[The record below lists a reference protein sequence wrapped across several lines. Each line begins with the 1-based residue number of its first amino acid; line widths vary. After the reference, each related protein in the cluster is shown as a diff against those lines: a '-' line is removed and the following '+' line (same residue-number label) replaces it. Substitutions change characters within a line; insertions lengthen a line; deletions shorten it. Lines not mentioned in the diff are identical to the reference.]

1 MRGGTKLT
9 LLPPLVTSRAPK
21 PPQIP
26 QKSPLRSWAHA
37 RSGGWG
43 RQLGRGPSSSL
54 PAPSLPASPEL
65 FGDPPKTPPGLSPAG
80 LRAPFPAQL
89 PGLRRSPLPQRR
101 RLSPLSSPLSLPCGQ
116 RGAAR
121 SPGGGCRGGARC
133 SAPGSGLSFVPAG
146 PQQPRSPPHPQPQP
160 SAGLRCARMARR
172 EGGREG
178 GKEEGGGFL
187 GGSGGA
193 GGGRG
198 SATRGRVTCVRVSRG
213 RAAAPGPAEP
223 PAAGGG
229 GGDKK
234 PS

>member
-1 MRGGTKLT
+1 MRGGTELT
-9 LLPPLVTSRAPK
+9 LPPPLVTSSAPK

-26 QKSPLRSWAHA
+26 PKSPLRSWAHA

-89 PGLRRSPLPQRR
+89 TGLRRSPLPQRR

-146 PQQPRSPPHPQPQP
+146 PQQPRSPPHPQP

-172 EGGREG
+172 EGGGEGEG
-178 GKEEGGGFL
+178 GKEAAFWGGL
-187 GGSGGA
+187 GEPGGV
-193 GGGRG
+193 G
-198 SATRGRVTCVRVSRG
+198 
-213 RAAAPGPAEP
+213 AAPPVAVSPVSVSPVAVPQP
-223 PAAGGG
+223 PARLSPPPLGG